1 MLQFVLGLVKFHHE
15 INILKSILNKKSYPH
30 DFVDKC
36 IKMFLDRV
44 LMYTTILGKL
54 SLQIFTW
61 INGVVKT
68 KTKLN
73 PTAIFELYS
82 SNCMF
87 QQLNCITTI

>member
-44 LMYTTILGKL
+44 LISKIVVSTVPKEDLMILLPYWVSCRFKF
-54 SLQIFTW
+54 SLGLMVW
-61 INGVVKT
+61 
-68 KTKLN
+68 
-73 PTAIFELYS
+73 
-82 SNCMF
+82 
-87 QQLNCITTI
+87 